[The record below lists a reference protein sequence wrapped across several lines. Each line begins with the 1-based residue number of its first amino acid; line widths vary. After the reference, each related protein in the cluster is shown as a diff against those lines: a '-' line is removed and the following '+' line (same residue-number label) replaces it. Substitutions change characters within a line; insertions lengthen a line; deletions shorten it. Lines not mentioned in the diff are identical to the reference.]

1 MPMES
6 KKNLPSDRRS
16 WAFSSLVKTYDRFVK
31 IRGNPHEIALGF
43 ALGLFV
49 GMSPTLGIQ
58 MAIAVFFAALFKWN
72 KISAAIGVWISN
84 PLTAP
89 FLYSLTY
96 FAGTKLLGTHH
107 TINSSGN
114 IGETSFYTLLLKAPE
129 ILWAATLGGIVLGL
143 PVAVS
148 GYFFANSA
156 VSRYQ
161 EDIKRKLAERK
172 AKKAL
177 RKRARKE
184 RAKRAKGRKKP
195 VTGSF

>member
-1 MPMES
+1 MEPKPNRNS
-6 KKNLPSDRRS
+6 GKKS
-16 WAFSSLVKTYDRFVK
+16 WAFSSLLKTYDRFVK
-31 IRGNPHEIALGF
+31 IRGNPREIALGF

-58 MAIAVFFAALFKWN
+58 MAIAIFIAALFKWN

-96 FAGTKLLGTHH
+96 FAGAKLLGVNN
-107 TINSSGN
+107 TINSSGT
-114 IGETSFYTLLLKAPE
+114 IGDTPFYTMLLKAPE

-148 GYFFANSA
+148 GYFFAYTA

-172 AKKAL
+172 ARKALKKKA
-177 RKRARKE
+177 KKE
-184 RAKRAKGRKKP
+184 KAAAKREKHAAID
-195 VTGSF
+195 SF